1 MSLGGGELAAREPLL
16 VGDVGGT
23 NVRLAAFQGD
33 EPRHFR
39 SIAPAPGES
48 IDEVIR
54 HYLDALPDDDRPAR
68 GVLDVAGPAEGDV
81 VRLTNRDW
89 QFSVAELRDRLGLE
103 ALRVVNDLAA
113 IAAGALGVEGDGVE
127 ELKPGHAMANAP
139 RAVIGVGTG
148 LGMSLAV
155 PCGDLWRVVATE
167 GGHRDL
173 AATDDEE
180 WRVVQWLRRR
190 HGHASA
196 ELALSGLGML
206 ELYRALGEIHGGAEP
221 LAEASE
227 IDRRARDG
235 EPLAVRTL
243 SRFSAWLGGVAGD
256 LALTTGARGGVYLAG
271 GVLPRLLDLLDRDLF
286 VRRFC
291 AKGRFEAWLRAIP
304 VSLILKPDVA
314 LIGCARV
321 AQGSVMV

>member
-1 MSLGGGELAAREPLL
+1 MSPAAGDLL

-23 NVRLAAFQGD
+23 NVRLAVYREA
-33 EPRHFR
+33 EPWHFR
-39 SIAPAPGES
+39 AISPDPGEA
-48 IDEVIR
+48 IDTVIDR
-54 HYLDALPDDDRPAR
+54 YLAELPSGARPQSA
-68 GVLDVAGPAEGDV
+68 VLDVAGPAEGDLI
-81 VRLTNRDW
+81 RMTNRDW
-89 QFSVAELRDRLGLE
+89 QFSVSELRDRLGLE
-103 ALRVVNDLAA
+103 SLRVINDLAA
-113 IAAGALGVEGDGVE
+113 IAAGALGVEGRGIE
-127 ELKPGHAMANAP
+127 ELKPGTALAGAP

-180 WRVVQWLRRR
+180 WRVVESLRRR

-206 ELYRALGEIHGGAEP
+206 DLYRALGEIRGGAEP
-221 LAEASE
+221 IASARE
-227 IDRRARDG
+227 IDARARAG
-235 EPLAVRTL
+235 ESLALRTL
-243 SRFSAWLGGVAGD
+243 SRFSGWLGAVAGD
-256 LALTTGARGGVYLAG
+256 LALTTGARGGVYVAG

-286 VRRFC
+286 ADRFC

-304 VSLILKPDVA
+304 VSLILEPDVA
-314 LIGCARV
+314 LRGCARV
-321 AQGSVMV
+321 ADGSVMI